1 MALTPKQE
9 NFCLRYIETGNAS
22 ESYRQSYDCEKMK
35 PETINRKAKDLID
48 NGKITARIDELRQPI
63 IDRHNITVD
72 DILAEYEEARVL
84 ARSLEKPSAMVS
96 ATSGKARV
104 LGYDKLIVGGDDKNP
119 LSVRHK
125 LDAPS
130 ATVEEI
136 KKLLDAE
143 KSGDRIM

>member
-9 NFCLRYIETGNAS
+9 KFCLKYIEIGNAT
-22 ESYRQSYDCEKMK
+22 EAYRQIYNCERMK
-35 PETINRKAKDLID
+35 PETIKRSAKELLDNR
-48 NGKITARIDELRQPI
+48 NITATIEKLRQEAKE
-63 IDRHNITVD
+63 RHGITVD
-72 DILAEYEEARVL
+72 DIIAEYEEARLL
-84 ARSLEKPSAMVS
+84 AKSLEKPSAMVS

-104 LGYDKLIVGGDDKNP
+104 LGYDKLIVGGDKDNP
-119 LSVRHK
+119 VTMNHNLG
-125 LDAPS
+125 APA

>member
-9 NFCLRYIETGNAS
+9 KFCLKYIEIGNAS
-22 ESYRQSYDCEKMK
+22 EAYRQIYDCAMMK
-35 PETINRKAKDLID
+35 TETVNRKAKEMMD
-48 NGKITARIDELRQPI
+48 NGKISARIEELRKPI
-63 IDRHNITVD
+63 IERHNITVD
-72 DILAEYEEARVL
+72 DIIAEYEEARLL
-84 ARSLEKPSAMVS
+84 AKSLEKPSAMVS

-104 LGYDKLIVGGDDKNP
+104 LGYDKLIVGGDKDNP
-119 LSVRHK
+119 VTMNHNLG
-125 LDAPS
+125 APA

>member
-9 NFCLRYIETGNAS
+9 KFCLKYIETGNAS
-22 ESYRQSYDCEKMK
+22 EAYRQSYDCERMK
-35 PETINRKAKDLID
+35 PETIKRSAKELLDNRNIATTIEKLRQEAKD
-48 NGKITARIDELRQPI
+48 
-63 IDRHNITVD
+63 RHSITVD
-72 DILAEYEEARVL
+72 DIIAEYEEARLL
-84 ARSLEKPSAMVS
+84 AKSLEKPSAMVS

-104 LGYDKLIVGGDDKNP
+104 LGYDKLIVGGDKDNP
-119 LSVRHK
+119 VTMNHNLG
-125 LDAPS
+125 APA